1 VNQPLTITE
10 VTSVADA
17 EAVSSFFNS
26 VWADGDEVVPFDLIL
41 AAIHVGAYCVL
52 AKRDN
57 VVVGASFGFLGT
69 HNGESILHSHV
80 TASTQPGVGYAIK
93 MHQHGWATSR
103 GISAI
108 TWTFDPLVRRNCYF
122 NFVKL
127 GATAIEY
134 LPNFYGAMTDSI
146 NKGDVSDRLFA
157 YWPLT
162 STPIVR
168 AFEAQSIQIALPED
182 IETLR
187 KTQPE
192 SAAEWRVSIRELIRP
207 KLDAGWKITGMS
219 DDRTSLIL
227 TPPKEQE

>member
-1 VNQPLTITE
+1 MNQPLTITE

-52 AKRDN
+52 AKKED

-69 HNGESILHSHV
+69 HKGESILHSHV

-127 GATAIEY
+127 GASAIDF

-162 STPIVR
+162 SKSAVTEVVP
-168 AFEAQSIQIALPED
+168 ESILVSLPED
-182 IETLR
+182 VETLR
-187 KTQPE
+187 KTDPN
-192 SAAEWRVSIRELIRP
+192 SAAEWRVRIRAEIRP
-207 KLDAGWKITGMS
+207 KLDAGWTITGMS
-219 DDRTSLIL
+219 DDRANLIL
-227 TPPKEQE
+227 TPPKEKD